1 MRESNALREFA
12 GIQTRCK
19 YLVCLAGV
27 LLLAILFSSAVMA
40 QTSAKKKIA
49 VTFNSSDARLQQVR
63 DEYAKLAQDVIAR
76 NKSVEAVV
84 VQGQTEQ
91 AAENARKIG
100 ADFLISVE
108 VSPRPTASVEWGKGT
123 PNPFPTPER
132 AEAEGSIIAKYKV
145 LRLDGK
151 FEASDSW
158 TVRPETYP
166 LGPRWDWLRTIAP
179 REVQAATAGAMGK
192 LKKKK
197 QL

>member
-1 MRESNALREFA
+1 MRESSARREFGA
-12 GIQTRCK
+12 VQTRCK
-19 YLVCLAGV
+19 VLSGLASLF
-27 LLLAILFSSAVMA
+27 LLLFLFSNLALA
-40 QTSAKKKIA
+40 QTSGKKKIA
-49 VTFNSSDARLQQVR
+49 VTFNSSDARLQQIR
-63 DEYAKLAQDVIAR
+63 DEYANEAKDVVAR
-76 NKSVEAVV
+76 EKGVEVVV

-100 ADFLISVE
+100 ADFLISID

-166 LGPRWDWLRTIAP
+166 LGPRWDWLRTIVS
-179 REVQAATAGAMGK
+179 REVQAVTAGAVGK
-192 LKKKK
+192 LKKKH